1 MPSGRVGPDLTVSGI
16 AIATHR
22 RVRTRN
28 RSRLA
33 AVLLIPVAL
42 GCSTTAAK
50 ELETARSWMATTERV
65 AGHWADNRVPS
76 RYAERSL
83 GEALTALRDIDRR
96 LAAAKASQD
105 IAMAARAHIAQAR
118 AATESLL
125 SAIAVTNR
133 GATPAAIAVL
143 AHEREALDSL
153 IEKAGTQ

>member
-1 MPSGRVGPDLTVSGI
+1 MRPSAVVC
-16 AIATHR
+16 
-22 RVRTRN
+22 TRN
-28 RSRLA
+28 RSRIA

-42 GCSTTAAK
+42 GCSSPAATVAK

-83 GEALTALRDIDRR
+83 GEALTALRDVDRG
-96 LAAAKASQD
+96 LGTAKASHD

-125 SAIAVTNR
+125 SAIAITNR
-133 GATPAAIAVL
+133 GATPAAIALL
-143 AHEREALDSL
+143 AHERQALDSL
-153 IEKAGTQ
+153 IEIAASQ